1 MGEKDGWV
9 CGEKLRIRW
18 GIGRKK
24 LRNFVNDYG
33 LPLYFEIQE
42 KIRKIGSFLDPEK
55 KHNFNVDIYWFK
67 MVDVERFESNY
78 EHLIKKDK
86 NIGNTI
92 IETQSNNEDEP
103 GRRLTAK
110 EVAEKIG
117 VDVKTVRANYLEL
130 GGMRLGR
137 QYVFFE
143 RRLNNAIQ
151 ERTEMDCPGAERGA
165 QKGEGFSEERGSVDL
180 GSQNE
185 AKTRQ
190 RVEREDRH
198 NLFG

>member
-1 MGEKDGWV
+1 MEKNDKWVYGEIVRKW
-9 CGEKLRIRW
+9 W
-18 GIGRKK
+18 GISERTLATIVYDNGIQAYDVNNELLDVDEASGYFSDGLKFK
-24 LRNFVNDYG
+24 LDDIEE
-33 LPLYFEIQE
+33 FELQ
-42 KIRKIGSFLDPEK
+42 
-55 KHNFNVDIYWFK
+55 N
-67 MVDVERFESNY
+67 
-78 EHLIKKDK
+78 EHLLK
-86 NIGNTI
+86 NKNTENQI
-92 IETQSNNEDEP
+92 IEAQSNTEDEL
-103 GRRLTAK
+103 GKRLTAK

-165 QKGEGFSEERGSVDL
+165 QKGEGFSEERGSVDV